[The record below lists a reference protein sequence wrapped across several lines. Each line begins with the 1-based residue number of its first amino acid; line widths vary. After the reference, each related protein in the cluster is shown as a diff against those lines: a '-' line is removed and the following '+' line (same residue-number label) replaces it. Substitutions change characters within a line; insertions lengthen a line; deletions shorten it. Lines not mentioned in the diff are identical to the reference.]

1 MEAIEAQKAEWQQKL
16 NEKLIAEQKKALAK
30 QQVELEAQKAA
41 VQQQLDDFEVKTYSG
56 IWYNKDVTTADW
68 AGLNIEGKKK
78 YYEGKFITE
87 TDPDLMQKYQDLY
100 KQLEELDTEGKAYA
114 DIQKEL
120 KQIQSQ
126 ITKVQADLKKLEQ
139 GDICLL
145 YTSDAADEL

>member
-1 MEAIEAQKAEWQQKL
+1 MEAIEVQKAEWQQKL

-87 TDPDLMQKYQDLY
+87 
-100 KQLEELDTEGKAYA
+100 
-114 DIQKEL
+114 IN
-120 KQIQSQ
+120 
-126 ITKVQADLKKLEQ
+126 V
-139 GDICLL
+139 
-145 YTSDAADEL
+145 